1 MPTEPCLVKAVNV
14 SAWNPA
20 ITMFTRC
27 RSVSSSD
34 FLFPGDG
41 HAFSKLGQNVR
52 SAAFTIYFPGADVD
66 YVAIETVV
74 KKERGKERRKER
86 EKKVIKKKRT
96 EERMKGRNEVR
107 GKKERKEKKT

>member
-1 MPTEPCLVKAVNV
+1 
-14 SAWNPA
+14 
-20 ITMFTRC
+20 MFTRC
-27 RSVSSSD
+27 RSVSSPD

-52 SAAFTIYFPGADVD
+52 SAAFTIYFPAADVD

-86 EKKVIKKKRT
+86 EKKVIKKEEKNRT

-107 GKKERKEKKT
+107 GKKERKEGKDNLVKKENSIYLKALLM

>member
-66 YVAIETVV
+66 YVTIETVV
-74 KKERGKERRKER
+74 KKERGKERKKER
-86 EKKVIKKKRT
+86 EKKVIKK
-96 EERMKGRNEVR
+96 EEKNRRKN
-107 GKKERKEKKT
+107 ERKK